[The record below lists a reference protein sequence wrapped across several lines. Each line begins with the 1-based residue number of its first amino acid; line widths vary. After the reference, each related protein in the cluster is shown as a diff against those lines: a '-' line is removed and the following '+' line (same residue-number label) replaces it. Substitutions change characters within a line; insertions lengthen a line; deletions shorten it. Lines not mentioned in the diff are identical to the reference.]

1 MFSNIVYTKTI
12 SHPGNLYETNNS
24 EIMTKKHETKITR
37 RTAIRHLSA
46 GAAALAV
53 SPFAFGSMAS
63 SAKTRNRV
71 EPITLALVG
80 GAHIHAPG
88 FASMMSDAANVSTK
102 YVWDPASETAA
113 ERQDVTGGDIVEEPS
128 VIFEDPDVDGI
139 VICSQTNLHAELVPP
154 AVQAGKHIFVEKP
167 VGLNGDEAYAIADEV
182 NRAGVIFQTGYFMR
196 SSGVNRKIR
205 SLVQEGSL
213 GEITRL
219 RLSNVHSG
227 AIGGWFDTDWFW
239 MTDVDQAGVG
249 AFGDLGSHVM
259 DLLLWFMEG
268 DSPKACTGYVNEVLE
283 RYPTSDEYG
292 EGMVTFESGAVA
304 TIAGGWV
311 DHANPNQIEISGT
324 EGHLRVTDGELFMR
338 IPAMGADPSSAWTDL
353 PEDDKHPLELFFDA
367 VAGVP
372 DVSLIRANEAA
383 EVNRVITEIY
393 NAHEQG
399 GWVQL

>member
-1 MFSNIVYTKTI
+1 
-12 SHPGNLYETNNS
+12 
-24 EIMTKKHETKITR
+24 MTKKNENKITR
-37 RTAIRHLSA
+37 RTALRHLTA

-53 SPFAFGSMAS
+53 SPFALGPMAS
-63 SAKTRNRV
+63 YAKPQVHR
-71 EPITLALVG
+71 EHITLALVG

-88 FASMMSDAANVSTK
+88 FANMMADTENVSTK
-102 YVWDPASETAA
+102 YVWDPKPETAA
-113 ERQDVTGGDIVEEPS
+113 ERQDVTGGDVVDDPS

-139 VICSQTNLHAELVPP
+139 VICSQTNLHADLVPP

-167 VGLNGDEAYAIADEV
+167 VGLNGDEAYAIAEEV
-182 NRAGVIFQTGYFMR
+182 NSAGVIFQTGYFMR

-205 SLVQEGSL
+205 SLVQEDTL

-239 MTDVDQAGVG
+239 MTDVEQAGVG

-268 DSPKACTGYVNEVLE
+268 DAPKACTGYLNEVLE

-338 IPAMGADPSSAWTDL
+338 IPALERDPASAWTDL

-372 DVSLIRANEAA
+372 DVPLIGANEAA

-399 GWVQL
+399 GWVEL